1 MVHRMEARNT
11 PTIERCVAH
20 HHWEMLTK
28 ESAVIPEVI
37 EERGYFTANEAEELI
52 ELGFAENQARVPALV
67 IPVWGVDGRFRFHR
81 IRPDN
86 PRPNPDKPGK
96 VNKYE
101 QPSGTPLVLDV
112 PRRCQPYLADTNRPL
127 WFVEGERK
135 ADSLATQG
143 EVVVAILGVWA
154 WKRYCQP
161 LPDFDAIPMIGRE
174 ISVLFDSDAEDNVN
188 VRKGLLG
195 LARYLKG
202 RIGDA

>member
-1 MVHRMEARNT
+1 MEAKNP
-11 PTIERCVAH
+11 PTIERYVASH
-20 HHWEMLTK
+20 HRVMLAK

-37 EERGYFTANEAEELI
+37 EERGYFTANEPEELT

-67 IPVWGVDGRFRFHR
+67 IPVWGVDGGLRYHR

-86 PRPNPDKPGK
+86 PRPNPGKPGK

-112 PRRCQPYLADTNRPL
+112 PRRCQPYLADTDRPL

-143 EVVVAILGVWA
+143 EVVVAVLGVWA
-154 WKRYCQP
+154 WKRYGRP
-161 LPDFDAIPMIGRE
+161 LPDFDVIPMIGRE